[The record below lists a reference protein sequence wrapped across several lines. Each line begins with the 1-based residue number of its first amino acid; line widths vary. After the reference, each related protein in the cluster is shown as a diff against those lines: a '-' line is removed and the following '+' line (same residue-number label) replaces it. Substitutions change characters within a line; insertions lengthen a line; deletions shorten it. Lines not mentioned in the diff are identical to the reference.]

1 MRNWFFE
8 WRSVGRFKKTID
20 TADVQGQKKL
30 LLFTAGA
37 LLWVNT

>member
-8 WRSVGRFKKTID
+8 WRSVVILKKTID
-20 TADVQGQKKL
+20 TADVLGQKKL

>member
-8 WRSVGRFKKTID
+8 WKGDVGFKKTIRGG
-20 TADVQGQKKL
+20 AQEQKKL